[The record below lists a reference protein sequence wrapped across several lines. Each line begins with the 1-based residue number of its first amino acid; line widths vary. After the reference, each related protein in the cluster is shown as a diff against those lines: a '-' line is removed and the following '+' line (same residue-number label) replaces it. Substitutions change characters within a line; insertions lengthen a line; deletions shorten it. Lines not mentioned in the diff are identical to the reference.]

1 VPRKKKARHL
11 RDGLVKN
18 GELIVDSAKIIA
30 DSSDPVKLIDALIR
44 HQKLIATAYR
54 NHRKVKG

>member
-1 VPRKKKARHL
+1 MPKKKARHV
-11 RDGLVKN
+11 DGRLMKN
-18 GELIVDSAKIIA
+18 GELLVDSAKIIA

-44 HQKLIATAYR
+44 HQRLIATAYR